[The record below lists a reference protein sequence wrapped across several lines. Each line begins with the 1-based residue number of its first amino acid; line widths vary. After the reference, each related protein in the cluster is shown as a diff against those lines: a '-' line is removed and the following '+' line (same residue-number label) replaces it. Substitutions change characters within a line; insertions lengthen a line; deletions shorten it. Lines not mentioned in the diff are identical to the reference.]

1 MIVRLLTA
9 LLLLCGFVLAGCGGS
24 GSDTNVS
31 VLGSWTGEE
40 EASFR
45 AVLADFE
52 KRTGIHV
59 DYTGTRDARAV
70 LASELHDGHPP
81 DTAVLANIGDLR
93 RYAAG
98 GDLRPISGVPQG
110 TDNGLTTAAGPDGG
124 RRPYG
129 IVVKATVKSLIW
141 YNPRTI
147 PSGLRDRL
155 TAPPRSWD
163 DLAKATAA
171 TGARPWCLGF
181 ADTSNSGWPGT
192 DWIED
197 ILLHESGPEVYDAWV
212 SGRLPWT
219 SEPVRNA
226 WRAFGSV
233 VGGARGG
240 TKGILLTGYGQAGA
254 PMFTDPPGCLLE
266 HAGSFVTGFY
276 GQAASRPQAGRD
288 YDFIPFPG
296 RRAVEIGGDVLGVF
310 RDTPAARRLI
320 SYLTTAHA
328 QEIWIK
334 RAGSGAFSLN
344 RAVPPDHYP
353 DRLSQRIAQTLTSA
367 QTVRFDASDSM
378 PTVMAAAFDHAVL
391 EFVADPKDGRLDSI
405 LTALDQVRRTT
416 RFPS

>member
-1 MIVRLLTA
+1 MRLLTA
-9 LLLLCGFVLAGCGGS
+9 LLLLCGVVLGGCGGS
-24 GSDTNVS
+24 GSDTTVS
-31 VLGSWTGEE
+31 VLGSWTGQEE
-40 EASFR
+40 VSFR
-45 AVLADFE
+45 AVLADFQ

-70 LASELHDGHPP
+70 LASELHDGRPP
-81 DTAVLANIGDLR
+81 DTAVLSRIGDLR
-93 RYAAG
+93 GYAAG
-98 GDLRPISGVPQG
+98 GDLRPLSGLPHG
-110 TDNGLTTAAGPDGG
+110 ADDGLTTAAGPDGG

-155 TAPPRSWD
+155 TAPPRSWA
-163 DLAKATAA
+163 DLAEAA
-171 TGARPWCLGF
+171 AESTGARPWCLGL

-197 ILLHESGPEVYDAWV
+197 VLLHESGPEVYDAWV
-212 SGRLPWT
+212 SGRLPWN
-219 SEPVRNA
+219 SAPVRNA

-233 VGGARGG
+233 VAGARGG
-240 TKGILLTGYGQAGA
+240 TNGILLTGYGQAGA
-254 PMFTDPPGCLLE
+254 PMFTDPPGCLLD
-266 HAGSFVTGFY
+266 HAGSFATAFY
-276 GQAASRPQAGRD
+276 NQAASRPQPGRD

-296 RRAVEIGGDVLGVF
+296 RRAVEIGGDVLGMF

-320 SYLTTAHA
+320 AYLTTAHA

-344 RAVPPDHYP
+344 RAVPPERYP

-391 EFVADPKDGRLDSI
+391 EFAADPRDPRLDTI